1 MERAKVLFV
10 CVKNSARSQMA
21 EALLNHVAGDRFQA
35 ESAGLEP
42 GTLNPLAIAAMNAM
56 NIDISNKGTRD
67 VFDIWRKGG
76 IFNYVI
82 TVCDETSGERCPL
95 FPGVTERLHWSFDD
109 PATFTGTQEEKL
121 AKTIKVRDQIREKI
135 QTWIHEHNP

>member
-1 MERAKVLFV
+1 MKKVLFI
-10 CVKNSARSQMA
+10 CTKNSARSQMA

>member
-95 FPGVTERLHWSFDD
+95 FPGVTERLHWSFDA